1 MKKKIFISYSDL
13 DKSKMNSLAKKIE
26 KSNSL
31 SPIVVAYNRDAMIP
45 LSHKVINGIEESQ
58 YIVPILTSKS
68 YKTQWINQE
77 IGFAKAKNKRII
89 PIVEQQILTH
99 LKGFVNSQMDL
110 SYNFSSTPDNQKKE
124 RAAFRKCCDILIFDL
139 ESKLKPT
146 KKKTPTPKTLSS
158 IFKGKWI
165 NEYEF
170 PDGRKGKESV
180 EIKNGNRYYSNDRF
194 VFELDKIY
202 VSPDLKTI
210 QFRKNGINGDDRKA
224 FNKLELIAPGKY
236 SGTEESNRVIY
247 TKVADDNLLLKR
259 IEKIEEQKLKL
270 SIEPI
275 IRLKTAGRSS
285 SNFFITIENKGEN
298 AILERMEVGSGEIT
312 LSRINLPATLDK
324 NHRFRIEGVYNNKE
338 TIDPDYSL
346 NLYYS
351 DRLQN
356 KYIGTISRTNKRTM
370 IKTKEVD

>member
-1 MKKKIFISYSDL
+1 MKKKVFISYSDL

-26 KSNSL
+26 RSNSL

-45 LSHKVINGIEESQ
+45 LSQKVINGIEESQ

-77 IGFAKAKNKRII
+77 IGFATAKNKKVI

-99 LKGFVNSQMDL
+99 LKGFINSQMDL

-180 EIKNGNRYYSNDRF
+180 EIKSGNRYYSNDRF

-210 QFRKNGINGDDRKA
+210 HFRKNGINGDDRKA

-247 TKVADDNLLLKR
+247 TKVAEDNLVLKR
-259 IEKIEEQKLKL
+259 IEKIEEKKLKL

-275 IRLKTAGRSS
+275 IRLKTAGRSR
-285 SNFFITIENKGEN
+285 SNFFISIENKGEN
-298 AILERMEVGSGEIT
+298 AILERMEVDSGEVT
-312 LSRINLPATLDK
+312 LNRINLPAILDK
-324 NHRFRIEGVYNNKE
+324 NHRFRIEGIYNNRE

-346 NLYYS
+346 NIYYS

-356 KYIGTISRTNKRTM
+356 KYIGTISRTNKRTT

>member
-1 MKKKIFISYSDL
+1 ML
-13 DKSKMNSLAKKIE
+13 T
-26 KSNSL
+26 
-31 SPIVVAYNRDAMIP
+31 
-45 LSHKVINGIEESQ
+45 NGIEESQ

-77 IGFAKAKNKRII
+77 IGFAKAKNKKII

-146 KKKTPTPKTLSS
+146 KKKTPIPKTLSS

-247 TKVADDNLLLKR
+247 TKVAEDNLLLKR
-259 IEKIEEQKLKL
+259 IEKIEEKKLKL

-275 IRLKTAGRSS
+275 IRLKTVGRSR
-285 SNFFITIENKGEN
+285 SNFFITIENTGEN
-298 AILERMEVGSGEIT
+298 AILERMEVDSGEVT
-312 LSRINLPATLDK
+312 LSRINLPAILDK
-324 NHRFRIEGVYNNKE
+324 NHRFRIEGVYNNRE
-338 TIDPDYSL
+338 TVDPDYSL

-356 KYIGTISRTNKRTM
+356 KYIGTISRTNKRTT

>member
-1 MKKKIFISYSDL
+1 
-13 DKSKMNSLAKKIE
+13 
-26 KSNSL
+26 
-31 SPIVVAYNRDAMIP
+31 
-45 LSHKVINGIEESQ
+45 
-58 YIVPILTSKS
+58 
-68 YKTQWINQE
+68 
-77 IGFAKAKNKRII
+77 
-89 PIVEQQILTH
+89 
-99 LKGFVNSQMDL
+99 
-110 SYNFSSTPDNQKKE
+110 
-124 RAAFRKCCDILIFDL
+124 
-139 ESKLKPT
+139 
-146 KKKTPTPKTLSS
+146 KTLSS

-202 VSPDLKTI
+202 VSPDLKTV

-275 IRLKTAGRSS
+275 IRLKTAGRS
-285 SNFFITIENKGEN
+285 
-298 AILERMEVGSGEIT
+298 R
-312 LSRINLPATLDK
+312 
-324 NHRFRIEGVYNNKE
+324 
-338 TIDPDYSL
+338 
-346 NLYYS
+346 
-351 DRLQN
+351 
-356 KYIGTISRTNKRTM
+356 
-370 IKTKEVD
+370 